1 MQAALEAQMKD
12 ASKTIALNNLKVTLE
27 RIMKG
32 EVGMR
37 VMVWRIDARHAADR
51 KHKALNALLEAQMK
65 AQGQGAGLR
74 ILRHIMAWMMK
85 GEVGMRLEI
94 WCTGMKDEV
103 RAQPMLLQQR
113 ELEARAADAS
123 RGAGLR
129 QLRQTLLHM
138 MQRMVSL
145 RLSIWVEHVASWHR
159 LEQLNAVWKEVEE
172 WQVPHRRGSVHTHRA
187 ALNDCAWALVL
198 LSPWCCVP

>member
-1 MQAALEAQMKD
+1 MARMVKGEVGMRVEIWKMGLKMDAYAKHAQLQAALEAQM
-12 ASKTIALNNLKVTLE
+12 
-27 RIMKG
+27 R
-32 EVGMR
+32 
-37 VMVWRIDARHAADR
+37 
-51 KHKALNALLEAQMK
+51 

-74 ILRHIMAWMMK
+74 MLRQIMARMVK
-85 GEVGMRLEI
+85 GEKGMRIEI
-94 WCTGMKDEV
+94 WRTSMKDEV
-103 RAQPMLLQQR
+103 RAQQMERQQR